1 MCACVLW
8 GEEPRRAHSAVRL
21 RGLVQNAAGS
31 SPVSAL
37 SARSMLATAGSN
49 AIAAGTVPTKRFRCK
64 ALRTAAARLKTRALR
79 AGIVFVVASLAH
91 LPVLMP
97 HPKPYR
103 GRAMAGLHAYEIG
116 EAADGVDRPAEAVHR
131 QVAAAHS
138 VCAYRRY

>member
-1 MCACVLW
+1 MCVRVLWW

-64 ALRTAAARLKTRALR
+64 ALRTAAAQRRIGLTFVGFAYSPVPYGRTPYPVREGRVTLLR
-79 AGIVFVVASLAH
+79 GS
-91 LPVLMP
+91 
-97 HPKPYR
+97 
-103 GRAMAGLHAYEIG
+103 
-116 EAADGVDRPAEAVHR
+116 
-131 QVAAAHS
+131 
-138 VCAYRRY
+138 